1 MRRLDAA
8 LECDGWTSL
17 SGVSGADQSG
27 VEPPHSRKQVDHEN
41 DAISQSIRACNDRRR
56 LGTEQT
62 GQSFGQ
68 TIKEAFSGVN
78 ELQTNA
84 DEVATRF
91 AQGDAVEM
99 HQAMIAMQK
108 ASTALQFTIQVRN
121 KIIEAYQ
128 EIMRM
133 QV

>member
-1 MRRLDAA
+1 MRIEGPGIYSPDRPIGTGSTEKASQNFGD
-8 LECDGWTSL
+8 S
-17 SGVSGADQSG
+17 V
-27 VEPPHSRKQVDHEN
+27 KN
-41 DAISQSIRACNDRRR
+41 AISDVNKLQS
-56 LGTEQT
+56 
-62 GQSFGQ
+62 
-68 TIKEAFSGVN
+68 
-78 ELQTNA
+78 NA
-84 DEVATRF
+84 DELAKRL
-91 AQGDAVEM
+91 ASGDSVEI

>member
-1 MRRLDAA
+1 MRIDAIGQNIPTA
-8 LECDGWTSL
+8 T
-17 SGVSGADQSG
+17 SGAT
-27 VEPPHSRKQVDHEN
+27 
-41 DAISQSIRACNDRRR
+41 A
-56 LGTEQT
+56 TEQP
-62 GQSFGQ
+62 GRSFGQ
-68 TIKEAFSGVN
+68 TIKQALSEVN
-78 ELQTNA
+78 KLQSDA

-91 AQGDAVEM
+91 ASGDAVEI

-128 EIMRM
+128 EIMRT

>member
-1 MRRLDAA
+1 MRIESIGRQYAPELNRVAIEDT
-8 LECDGWTSL
+8 DQPK
-17 SGVSGADQSG
+17 SGDSFGATI
-27 VEPPHSRKQVDHEN
+27 KN
-41 DAISQSIRACNDRRR
+41 AISS
-56 LGTEQT
+56 
-62 GQSFGQ
+62 
-68 TIKEAFSGVN
+68 VN
-78 ELQTNA
+78 ELQVEA
-84 DEVATRF
+84 DQLANRL
-91 AQGDAVEM
+91 AAGDAVEV

>member
-1 MRRLDAA
+1 M
-8 LECDGWTSL
+8 
-17 SGVSGADQSG
+17 
-27 VEPPHSRKQVDHEN
+27 
-41 DAISQSIRACNDRRR
+41 
-56 LGTEQT
+56 
-62 GQSFGQ
+62 
-68 TIKEAFSGVN
+68 N
-78 ELQTNA
+78 ELQAEA
-84 DEVATRF
+84 DELVNGLAS
-91 AQGDAVEM
+91 GDAVEI